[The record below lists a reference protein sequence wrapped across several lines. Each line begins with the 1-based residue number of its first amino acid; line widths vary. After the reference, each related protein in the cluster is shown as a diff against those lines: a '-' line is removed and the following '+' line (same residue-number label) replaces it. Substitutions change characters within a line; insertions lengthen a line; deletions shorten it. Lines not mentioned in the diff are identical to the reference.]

1 MIIRAW
7 EGLRTTYVDL
17 FSKIDGTSVYFL
29 YSPGQ
34 MGIVIKTDR
43 TRIHFK
49 KSGITIKNNT
59 LRILWE
65 QLVLPFYS
73 LNDRLD
79 LFSLY

>member
-1 MIIRAW
+1 VWDGIR
-7 EGLRTTYVDL
+7 LIYVDL
-17 FSKIDGTSVYFL
+17 FSKIDATNVYFL
-29 YSPGQ
+29 YTTSRIG
-34 MGIVIKTDR
+34 KLNETDNK
-43 TRIHFK
+43 RIHIK
-49 KSGITIKNNT
+49 KTGIALQNNT